1 MQVMQ
6 QAPAA
11 DRNKGAILEVLLKYL
26 GNPESFMGNVLEIAS
41 GTGQHVTHFAQTYT
55 AATFQ
60 PSDVEQSHVDSI
72 SAYISHCKLG
82 NVQQPLKIDITA
94 PVTSWPGDITAGS
107 YDVIYNANMVHIS
120 PWSTAVGLFNFA
132 GYLLKEGGMLITYG
146 PYAENGVLKPDSNV
160 QFDSSLK
167 SRDPSWGIRDI
178 KDLAELGRK
187 NGITLVDKVE
197 MPANNKTLIWKK
209 T

>member
-1 MQVMQ
+1 
-6 QAPAA
+6 APAA

-41 GTGQHVTHFAQTYT
+41 GTGQH
-55 AATFQ
+55 
-60 PSDVEQSHVDSI
+60 
-72 SAYISHCKLG
+72 LG

-107 YDVIYNANMVHIS
+107 YDVIYNANM
-120 PWSTAVGLFNFA
+120 GLFNFA

-160 QFDSSLK
+160 Q
-167 SRDPSWGIRDI
+167 DPSWGIRDI

-209 T
+209 TFEDLTLNVRDQALDRVYESAPYTSGK